1 MTELASEKKKKV
13 KTVLFENKV
22 EIVNERLWELSKVKW
37 CVGMVLKGIDC
48 VWKLVGARNGLQEVG
63 EYGAGFEGRY
73 WRSSDV
79 QSWCSSRVPTGG
91 SRAKVEGWNEIV

>member
-1 MTELASEKKKKV
+1 
-13 KTVLFENKV
+13 
-22 EIVNERLWELSKVKW
+22 
-37 CVGMVLKGIDC
+37 
-48 VWKLVGARNGLQEVG
+48 LQEVG